1 MKRLVAAFLAGG
13 SMLAVSGVAQ
23 AGATAA
29 VQADQPVAA
38 ADVSSVPDKDIIV
51 TGSRTVKNGD
61 SSPTPVTVVT
71 TEALTNL
78 RPTSITESINTLPV
92 FSGSRGAFSNPGASG
107 GVSGGNGNAAQLN
120 LRNLGAQRTLVLLDG
135 KRVPPTSFTNIV
147 DADVIPQL
155 LVKRV
160 DTVTGG
166 VSAVYGSDAV
176 SGVVNFITDT
186 KFEGLKLQA
195 QAGISKYGDGASQEA
210 AIAFGKKLADGR
222 GHFEASY
229 EFRNDA
235 GIDRRSSRDWL
246 NRPVVTGA
254 GTAASPYTLTT
265 NGTISTSPF
274 GGRIQSCGTG
284 CALNGQYFAS
294 NGVLSPYA
302 DGTASN
308 SAGVQSGGAG
318 GYYDNSLKAATR
330 QHQLYARFDYDLS
343 DDVHAFFVGSGN
355 FKHNVSY
362 GSSYQLATST
372 RLSTSNAF
380 LSPAYAAQ
388 MTGTSFTYSEILAQ
402 AGRPRYDVDTRQLM
416 FTAGLEGKIGGKYD
430 WALSYVRGDSR
441 LTTVISNDLNNQKLA
456 AALDAV
462 NVNGVATCYAAT
474 QASTAAAYANCSP
487 LNIFGPSAAS
497 AASLSYIMDTTR
509 YVASTGQH
517 DVNASLSGSPF
528 ATWAGDVTT
537 AISGEWRM
545 QSFAATSTSTPTMFA
560 DCTNLRYNC
569 TTGTTT
575 YNNITLP
582 ANPHVS
588 QSVWE
593 VAGEANVPLVRDA
606 RFFRDLSVNLA
617 ARYTKYNT
625 VGAYWTWKIGG
636 DWKVSHEL
644 RFRGTISRDI
654 RAPTLNDLFASTS
667 VVPVGNQDLYP
678 GNTTGTLVNSV
689 NVSNPNLTA
698 EIGKTWTAG
707 VVYRPDF
714 IRGFSLAV
722 DYYNIKISNAITTVQ
737 GFQPSIQTGCYT
749 GGLSLYCSLIQR
761 DANNAVTAWYVKP
774 INLSQIK
781 TYGVDFEANY
791 SGHLGNHALNLRG
804 LAAWQPHIR
813 YVQPGVYDVDQGGV
827 AFGTNGLTASPSW
840 RITGTASFN
849 VTQAFRLDAIYRW
862 RNAMKLWGDTNPAVV
877 WASGQNHVAPYGQL
891 GLNASWSFEAMSAGK
906 GEFFVNVQNV
916 FNAIPPVANAPGTS
930 TGPGGFGGWAMTDDP
945 VGRYFTAGVRLKF

>member
-1 MKRLVAAFLAGG
+1 MRKVVAAFWAGV
-13 SMLAVSGVAQ
+13 SVVAVSGAAMAAQ
-23 AGATAA
+23 APA
-29 VQADQPVAA
+29 QPPADAA
-38 ADVSSVPDKDIIV
+38 ATLPAVPDKDIIV
-51 TGSRTVKNGD
+51 TGSRTVRNGD

-135 KRVPPTSFTNIV
+135 RRVPPTSFTNIV

-176 SGVVNFITDT
+176 SGVVNFVTDT
-186 KFEGLKLQA
+186 KFTGLKLQA
-195 QAGISKYGDGASQEA
+195 QAGISKYGDDPSQEA
-210 AIAFGKKLADGR
+210 AIAWGKSFNDGR

-229 EFRNDA
+229 EFRNDS

-246 NRPVVTGA
+246 AQRPVVTGS

-265 NGTISTSPF
+265 NTAISTSPF
-274 GGRIQSCGTG
+274 GGMINNTG
-284 CALNGQYFAS
+284 NAALNGQYFAN
-294 NGVLSPYA
+294 NGVITPFA
-302 DGTASN
+302 NGTASN

-318 GYYDNSLKAATR
+318 GYYDNSLKASSR
-330 QHQLYARFDYDLS
+330 QHQVYARFDYDLT

-355 FKHNVSY
+355 FKHNTSY

-372 RLSTSNAF
+372 RLSSTNAF
-380 LSPAYAAQ
+380 LPSALAAQ
-388 MTGTSFTYSEILAQ
+388 ITTPTFTFSDILAE

-441 LTTVISNDLNNQKLA
+441 LTTVISNDLNNQKLS

-462 NVNGVATCYAAT
+462 NVNGVPTCYAAT
-474 QASTAAAYANCSP
+474 QASTAAAYATCAPINV
-487 LNIFGPSAAS
+487 FGPTAAS
-497 AASLSYIMDTTR
+497 AASLSYIMDTAR
-509 YVASTGQH
+509 YVARTGQH
-517 DVNASLSGSPF
+517 DVNASIAGSPF

-537 AISGEWRM
+537 AVSAEWRM
-545 QSFAATSTSTPTMFA
+545 QSFAATSTTTPTMFA

-569 TTGTTT
+569 TTGSTV

-593 VAGEANVPLVRDA
+593 VAGEANVPLVKDA
-606 RFFRDLSVNLA
+606 RFFRDLSINVA

-625 VGAYWTWKIGG
+625 VGAYWTWKVGG

-678 GNTTGTLVNSV
+678 GNTTGTLVPSV

-707 VVYRPDF
+707 MVYKPDF
-714 IRGFSLAV
+714 IRGFSLAI

-737 GFQPSIQTGCYT
+737 GFQPSIQSGCYT
-749 GGLSLYCSLIQR
+749 GGLALYCSLIQR

-774 INLSQIK
+774 INLAQIK

-791 SGHLGNHALNLRG
+791 AGHLGTHALNLRG

-813 YVQPGVYDVDQGGV
+813 YIQPGVFDVDQGGV
-827 AFGTNGLTASPSW
+827 AFGSNGLTASPSW

-849 VTQAFRLDAIYRW
+849 VTQAFRVDAIYRW
-862 RNAMKLWGDTNPAVV
+862 RNAMKLWGDTNPAVI
-877 WASGQNHVAPYGQL
+877 WAAGQNHVAPYGQL

-916 FNAIPPVANAPGTS
+916 FNAIPPLANAPGTS

>member
-1 MKRLVAAFLAGG
+1 
-13 SMLAVSGVAQ
+13 MLAVCGVAV
-23 AGATAA
+23 AGTAA
-29 VQADQPVAA
+29 AQPQQADAPAA
-38 ADVSSVPDKDIIV
+38 AQDAAPLAPAVPDKDIIV

-61 SSPTPVTVVT
+61 ASPTPVTVVT
-71 TEALTNL
+71 TENLTNL

-120 LRNLGAQRTLVLLDG
+120 LRNLGGQRTLVLLDG
-135 KRVPPTSFTNIV
+135 RRVPPTSFTNIV

-186 KFEGLKLQA
+186 KFEGLKMQA
-195 QAGISKYGDGASQEA
+195 QAGISQLGDDPSQEA
-210 AIAFGKKLADGR
+210 AIAFGKKFADGK

-229 EFRNDA
+229 EFRNDS
-235 GIDRRSSRDWL
+235 GIDSRASRSWL

-265 NGTISTSPF
+265 NTTISTSPF
-274 GGRIQSCGTG
+274 GGRINGCGTG
-284 CALNGQYFAS
+284 CALAGQYFGA
-294 NGVLSPYA
+294 NGVLSA
-302 DGTASN
+302 FNNGTASN

-330 QHQLYARFDYDLS
+330 QHQIYARFDYDLT
-343 DDVHAFFVGSGN
+343 DDIHAFFVGSGN
-355 FKHNVSY
+355 FKHNTSF
-362 GSSYQLATST
+362 GSAYQLGTGETYST
-372 RLSTSNAF
+372 GNAF
-380 LSPAYAAQ
+380 LSPAYASQ
-388 MTGTSFTYSEILAQ
+388 MTGSTFTMSSILAE
-402 AGRPRYDVDTRQLM
+402 AGRPRYDSDTRQLM
-416 FTAGLEGKIGGKYD
+416 FTAGLEGKIGSKYD
-430 WALSYVRGDSR
+430 WSLSYVRGDSR
-441 LTTVISNDLNNQKLA
+441 LTTVISNDLNQQKLS

-474 QASTAAAYANCSP
+474 QANTAAAYANCSP
-487 LNIFGPSAAS
+487 LNLFGPSAAS
-497 AASLSYIMDTTR
+497 AASLAYIMDTTR

-517 DVNASLSGSPF
+517 DVNASISGSPF
-528 ATWAGDVTT
+528 STWAGEVTT
-537 AISGEWRM
+537 ALSGEWRM
-545 QSFAATSTSTPTMFA
+545 QSFSATSTSTPTMYA
-560 DCTNLRYNC
+560 NCTNLRYNC
-569 TTGTTT
+569 SSSTTLD
-575 YNNITLP
+575 NITLP
-582 ANPHVS
+582 SNPHVS

-593 VAGEANVPLVRDA
+593 VAGEANVPLVKDA

-654 RAPTLNDLFASTS
+654 RAPTLNDLYATQS
-667 VVPVGNQDLYP
+667 VVPVSNQDLLGKTP
-678 GNTTGTLVNSV
+678 TGTLVPSV
-689 NVSNPNLTA
+689 NLSNPNLTA

-707 VVYRPDF
+707 FVYKPDF

-737 GFQPSIQTGCYT
+737 GFQPSTQQGCNT
-749 GGLSLYCSLIQR
+749 GGISLYCNLIQR
-761 DANNAVTAWYVKP
+761 DPTTGAVTAWYVQP
-774 INLSQIK
+774 INLSKIT

-791 SGHLGNHALNLRG
+791 ATHIGNHAFNLRG
-804 LAAWQPHIR
+804 LTAWQPHIR
-813 YVQPGVYDVDQGGV
+813 YIQPGVAVIDQGDV
-827 AFGTNGLTASPSW
+827 AFGSNGLTASPSW

-862 RNAMKLWGDTNPAVV
+862 RNSMKLWGDPTVV
-877 WASGQNHVAPYGQL
+877 WAPGQGTVGAFGQL
-891 GLNASWSFEAMSAGK
+891 GLNASFSFDAMSAGK
-906 GEFFVNVQNV
+906 GEFFVNVQNL
-916 FNAIPPVANAPGTS
+916 FDAKPQAINAPGTS